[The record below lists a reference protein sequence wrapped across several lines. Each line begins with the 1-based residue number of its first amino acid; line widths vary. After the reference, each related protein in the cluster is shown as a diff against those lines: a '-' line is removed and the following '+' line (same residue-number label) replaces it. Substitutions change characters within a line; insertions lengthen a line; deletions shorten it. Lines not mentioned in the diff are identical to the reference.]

1 MKWSLISIYLSIYI
15 STTIFADIFLC
26 TNIFSTLPSIP
37 KPTNNLK
44 KNLVSW
50 SETQHY
56 YLLKDINHLK
66 NIMLDLDLR
75 VKMCQAEESP
85 KFKLS
90 C

>member
-44 KNLVSW
+44 KNLVRD
-50 SETQHY
+50 TMPI
-56 YLLKDINHLK
+56 LLFVERHK
-66 NIMLDLDLR
+66 
-75 VKMCQAEESP
+75 P
-85 KFKLS
+85 P
-90 C
+90 